1 MVQSTIIKR
10 MLEEDIFKTYIFL
23 EEETK
28 KGKSKGWIW
37 ENIYELEDLALIERI
52 TKDTKKII
60 HRKLFD
66 EALLKDKY
74 NLEFTNEDIE
84 IITSIK
90 KNELSIKDL
99 EKVKKDLKN

>member
-37 ENIYELEDLALIERI
+37 ENIYELEDLALIE
-52 TKDTKKII
+52 KIGRA
-60 HRKLFD
+60 H
-66 EALLKDKY
+66 
-74 NLEFTNEDIE
+74 
-84 IITSIK
+84 
-90 KNELSIKDL
+90 
-99 EKVKKDLKN
+99 V